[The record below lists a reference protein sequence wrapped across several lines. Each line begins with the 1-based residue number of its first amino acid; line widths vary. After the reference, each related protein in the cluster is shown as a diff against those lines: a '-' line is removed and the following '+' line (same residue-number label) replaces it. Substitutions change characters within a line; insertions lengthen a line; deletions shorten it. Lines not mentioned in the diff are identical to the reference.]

1 MILKLKDAIEKID
14 QDMVREWVEDLVL
27 ANTFLGLRFQEVIL
41 MKIASEQHAEYRLAT
56 PEVESRGID
65 SYIGERPIS
74 IKPITYKTKDM
85 LIEKI
90 EAEIIYYEKNQM
102 VSHLNMIFN
111 NRPFLVSKR

>member
-1 MILKLKDAIEKID
+1 
-14 QDMVREWVEDLVL
+14 
-27 ANTFLGLRFQEVIL
+27 
-41 MKIASEQHAEYRLAT
+41 
-56 PEVESRGID
+56 
-65 SYIGERPIS
+65 
-74 IKPITYKTKDM
+74 M